1 MVCVQQ
7 VLYYVFPRSSR
18 QIILPA
24 PTPTQHASYAL
35 TKTRFICL
43 VCTGVVPPHKRRAT
57 RRMTQMYFSPSCT
70 RACKARVRSPRDH
83 VNRAT
88 ALIAALSL
96 PRCCYRKRD
105 LYMHCV
111 PRPHCT
117 PSKSPYTPNVRLTSP
132 FSALFFFF
140 LPPPQYISP
149 DFCHC
154 VLHSRHTSVTPRS
167 YVGGGVVYGSISTL
181 LPTWQYHSYLCTVQG
196 WRFSVY
202 VA

>member
-7 VLYYVFPRSSR
+7 ALYYVFPRSSR

-35 TKTRFICL
+35 TKTRFTCL
-43 VCTGVVPPHKRRAT
+43 VCTGVPPHKRRAT

-117 PSKSPYTPNVRLTSP
+117 PSKSPYPSNVPLTSP
-132 FSALFFFF
+132 FSALFIFF
-140 LPPPQYISP
+140 LPPPSTFPLISVIA
-149 DFCHC
+149 FYTHGI
-154 VLHSRHTSVTPRS
+154 LRS
-167 YVGGGVVYGSISTL
+167 PSFICGVAVVYGSISIL
-181 LPTWQYHSYLCTVQG
+181 LPTWQYYSYLCTVQR